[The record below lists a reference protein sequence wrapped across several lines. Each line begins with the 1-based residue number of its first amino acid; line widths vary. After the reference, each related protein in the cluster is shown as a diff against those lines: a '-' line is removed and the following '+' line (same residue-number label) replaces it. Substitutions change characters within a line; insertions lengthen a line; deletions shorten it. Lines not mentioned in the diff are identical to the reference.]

1 MRLDEIR
8 RLVSH
13 YTGRGVRFEG
23 AYGSWEEASA
33 QAKGYSDKDVLSSA
47 IAANQEVLAGRA
59 AYERDG
65 VAFGKPDYPFA
76 LISCLFRIALS
87 NERLSIADFGGGLA
101 STYYQCRLF
110 LSTVSKM
117 QWGVVEQKGFVD
129 WGAANL
135 QSDRLSFHSD
145 IPAVMEAIAPNT
157 VLLSGVLQYLPDPY
171 AILSE
176 FAAAPTVKYI
186 IFDRTPMLA
195 DAGRSS
201 ELAVQRVPASVVAS
215 SYPAWLFSRD
225 ELLNPLLRAGFHVGI
240 EWDALDLPMGSL
252 KRKVVFKGLMLEKSR
267 NE

>member
-1 MRLDEIR
+1 MRLDDIR
-8 RLVSH
+8 RLIAH

-23 AYGSWEEASA
+23 AYRSWDEAST
-33 QAKGYSDKDVLSSA
+33 QAKGYSDKDVLSRA
-47 IAANQEVLAGRA
+47 IAANREVLAGRA

-65 VAFGKPDYPFA
+65 VAFGTPDYPYA
-76 LISCLFRIALS
+76 LISCLLRIALS

-101 STYYQCRLF
+101 STYYQCRPF
-110 LSTVSKM
+110 LSAVSKM
-117 QWGVVEQKGFVD
+117 QWGVVEQQSFVD
-129 WGAANL
+129 WGVANL
-135 QSDRLSFHSD
+135 QYDSLSFHYD
-145 IPAVMEAIAPNT
+145 VPAVMEAIQPNT

-171 AILSE
+171 VILRE

-186 IFDRTPMLA
+186 ILDRTPVLA
-195 DAGRSS
+195 NVGRSS

-225 ELLNPLLRAGFHVGI
+225 ELLNPLLSAGFHVGI

-252 KRKVVFKGLMLEKSR
+252 MRKVIFKGLMLEKSR